1 MQFRLVSNFLPFIK
15 ANATGGIIHH
25 GFPHSSALN
34 ISVNVFAFLIAN
46 SLVTFRANPQ
56 YGFSYCDLCN
66 VILNNP
72 LVVPHAVN
80 LRAVFEGL
88 VDVAVNLYLS
98 FHASDYKAMRLLVN
112 ENRSKDSFYMKEDSG
127 VVLGLNLISDG
138 LAMKLYLFLRS
149 HTYKVHH
156 FLNKSRGFLKKNLA
170 RVVPQ
175 FPCQKI
181 LLNFNYN

>member
-1 MQFRLVSNFLPFIK
+1 MQLRNVSNLLPFTR
-15 ANATGGIIHH
+15 ATRSRVINH
-25 GFPHSSALN
+25 GFSHSSALN
-34 ISVNVFAFLIAN
+34 VSVNVFAFLITN

-72 LVVPHAVN
+72 LVIPHAVN
-80 LRAVFEGL
+80 IRAVFEGL

-138 LAMKLYLFLRS
+138 LAVKFDLFLRS